1 LTGSARIQRIREHA
15 NRRTE
20 TQQVLAQKAVG
31 YIRVSTD
38 EQSNNGLGLEAQ
50 EAAIRAFAESQGY
63 DLVEIVAD
71 PGVSGATRPAT
82 RPGFSR
88 VLALAEKQAFSILL
102 VWKFDRLARSLEYA
116 VTTTSGL
123 QEQLGITLRSVT
135 EPIDTA
141 TPTGQIIFAV
151 LAGFAAQERESIID
165 RTIAGKKQK
174 ASRGGYV
181 GGFTPYGYRRDKE
194 GGLMIDE
201 QEAAVVRR
209 IASMRQ
215 SGATLQSISDA
226 LNAEGIPGRRGGSW
240 YARTIS
246 YVLDN
251 PRYKGLVECYFQ
263 HGGEQHILTEG
274 QHEAILPRTE

>member
-1 LTGSARIQRIREHA
+1 MTGSARIQRIREHA

-181 GGFTPYGYRRDKE
+181 GGLTPYGYRRDKE

-215 SGATLQSISDA
+215 SGATLQSISDT

-240 YARTIS
+240 YPGTVR
-246 YVLDN
+246 YLLDN
-251 PRYKGLVECYFQ
+251 PKYAGVTEYYFRY
-263 HGGEQHILTEG
+263 GGEQHILAAAE
-274 QHEAILPRTE
+274 HAAILLPKE